1 MHRKAAIE
9 AATPDI
15 ADIKADLETVR
26 KVLDRLLRKVEAA
39 GMSRHRRFVR
49 YLEALERMHGE
60 IGQILEQ
67 GDEDDNVDDAA
78 EGLKEVW
85 ARLAIARSAAEA
97 RFH

>member
-1 MHRKAAIE
+1 MLRRAAID
-9 AATPDI
+9 ASTPDI
-15 ADIKADLETVR
+15 ADIKADLDTVR
-26 KVLDRLLRKVEAA
+26 EALDRLLRKVEAA

-60 IGQILEQ
+60 VGELLKQ
-67 GDEDDNVDDAA
+67 GDEDDKVDDAA